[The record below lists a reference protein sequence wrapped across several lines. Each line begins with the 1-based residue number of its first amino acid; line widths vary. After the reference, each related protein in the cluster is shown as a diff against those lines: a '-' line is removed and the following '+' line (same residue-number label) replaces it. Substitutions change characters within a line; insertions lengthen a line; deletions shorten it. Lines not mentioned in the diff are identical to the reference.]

1 MTVVRRILI
10 GVVGLLLL
18 LDVAALGIVK
28 FGTGPAPSDEK
39 TKVAIWIDDKGQAD
53 AAVKM
58 LAENGYAETFS
69 KPGKRET
76 FVEAD
81 FRVVMEASRK
91 ELLDPVANV
100 LKRGGHKNLS
110 FNKEGTELY
119 YGGVYQTKA
128 EAKKVAAK
136 LEKQE
141 MLVFDVKPGQKKVM
155 RDSFKVIIPE
165 VPSNMVSEATS
176 PVETEYEVVNI
187 EEYPLA
193 PKESEATEEATED
206 EG

>member
-28 FGTGPAPSDEK
+28 FGAGPAPSKEK

-53 AAVKM
+53 AAAKM
-58 LAENGYAETFS
+58 LAENGFTDVIT
-69 KPGKRET
+69 KPGQRET
-76 FVEAD
+76 FEEAD

-91 ELLDPVANV
+91 ELLDPVAKV
-100 LKRGGHKNLS
+100 LKKGGHSNLS
-110 FNKEGTELY
+110 FNDDGTELY

-128 EAKKVAAK
+128 EAKKVQAK

-155 RDSFKVIIPE
+155 KDSFKVIIPE
-165 VPSNMVSEATS
+165 VPSNLVSEATS

-187 EEYPLA
+187 EESPLA
-193 PKESEATEEATED
+193 PVEEETTEEE
-206 EG
+206 

>member
-1 MTVVRRILI
+1 MTVVRRILLV
-10 GVVGLLLL
+10 VVGILLV
-18 LDVAALGIVK
+18 LDVAALAIVK

-39 TKVAIWIDDKGQAD
+39 TKVAIWIDDKAHAE
-53 AAVKM
+53 AAAKM
-58 LAENGYAETFS
+58 LAEAGYPDTIH
-69 KPGKRET
+69 KPGERET

-91 ELLDPVANV
+91 ELLDPVATV
-100 LKRGGHKNLS
+100 LKKGGHKNLT

-128 EAKKVAAK
+128 QAKKIASK

-141 MLVFDVKPGQKKVM
+141 MLVFDVRPGQKKVM
-155 RDSFKVIIPE
+155 KKSFKVIIPE
-165 VPSNMVSEATS
+165 VPANYVSDVTA
-176 PVETEYEVVNI
+176 PVEAEYEVVNI

-193 PKESEATEEATED
+193 PSEAAEEEASE
-206 EG
+206 EE